1 MKGVKVM
8 LLSKVLKKKRQ
19 ERGET
24 QQQVADM
31 LHISRQSI
39 SNWENNKSYPDVP
52 TLIELSQYF
61 DFSLDVLKGD
71 DDLMKKIKKD
81 YEFIHKEKE
90 NKKYQLY
97 LMVILLLM
105 FIPILFIPLFGK
117 HVMVVK
123 YIGIFV
129 VLMSICLLY
138 FSLKLVQTYYKDV
151 ADKNGPLFIPKAF
164 GIWITINPFN
174 FWGKVI
180 WLSLIAFLV
189 VLVIK
194 MILTPI

>member
-1 MKGVKVM
+1 M

>member
-1 MKGVKVM
+1 M

-164 GIWITINPFN
+164 GIGITINPFN

>member
-1 MKGVKVM
+1 M
-8 LLSKVLKKKRQ
+8 LSEVLKKKRQ
-19 ERGET
+19 EKGET
-24 QQQVADM
+24 QQQVADT
-31 LHISRQSI
+31 LHLSRQSI

-52 TLIELSQYF
+52 TLVELSQYF
-61 DFSLDVLKGD
+61 DFSLDILKGD
-71 DDLMKKIKKD
+71 DDLMEKVKKD
-81 YEFIHKEKE
+81 YKLIHKEKD

-123 YIGIFV
+123 CIGIFV
-129 VLMSICLLY
+129 VLMSICLIY

-151 ADKNGPLFIPKAF
+151 ADKNSPLFIPKAF
-164 GIWITINPFN
+164 GVGVTINPFN
-174 FWGKVI
+174 FWGKFI
-180 WLSLIAFLV
+180 WLSLIIFLV
-189 VLVIK
+189 GLVIK

>member
-164 GIWITINPFN
+164 GIGITINPFN